1 MRTATLDLNSRGSFV
16 DDLNSK
22 PGIVMC
28 RDALL
33 HRSHEIQPAFFRFGE
48 KANFFAFFSSFL
60 TNFGI
65 GTWHTKF
72 PPKAMLPS
80 GQCRV
85 GPKEKKEKKISE
97 TGNRTPGICVTGRD
111 VTNYTISESATTW
124 DRTKDLS
131 VNSRPLCQRSSGG
144 VKGRSRNRTSDP
156 RICNPMLYR

>member
-33 HRSHEIQPAFFRFGE
+33 HRSHEIQPEFFDSE
-48 KANFFAFFSSFL
+48 KKQICLLFFFVF

-85 GPKEKKEKKISE
+85 GPKEKKKK
-97 TGNRTPGICVTGRD
+97 
-111 VTNYTISESATTW
+111 
-124 DRTKDLS
+124 KL
-131 VNSRPLCQRSSGG
+131 L
-144 VKGRSRNRTSDP
+144 RNRESNPGHLRDRQRCYQLHHIGMEYLGFDPSTSCLLSTHASDCANTP
-156 RICNPMLYR
+156 STPVGFEPTRA

>member
-48 KANFFAFFSSFL
+48 KANFFAFFSF
-60 TNFGI
+60 FGI

-85 GPKEKKEKKISE
+85 GPKEKKKRK
-97 TGNRTPGICVTGRD
+97 
-111 VTNYTISESATTW
+111 
-124 DRTKDLS
+124 L
-131 VNSRPLCQRSSGG
+131 L
-144 VKGRSRNRTSDP
+144 RNRESNPGHLRDRQRCYQLHHIGMEYLGFDPSTSSLLRTHASDCANTP
-156 RICNPMLYR
+156 ATPVGFEPTRA